1 MRAIISTRGLTISTT
16 YKDALTRKLEKLE
29 RLLPGL
35 IEATIV
41 LSREKHRRT
50 AALGLVGRKHTF
62 RAVET
67 ADDMAEAVDLAV
79 AALGRQVRQVKDRAR
94 PRKTRRPPARIMPAE
109 PPGPS
114 TDEGPVV
121 VRRIAPKPMSV
132 EEAVEQLRLRDDQ
145 QFMVFTNAG
154 TNTINVLYRRTVGGL
169 GLIEPRA

>member
-29 RLLPGL
+29 RLIPGL
-35 IEATIV
+35 VEAKIV

-67 ADDMAEAVDLAV
+67 AADMAEAVDLAV

-94 PRKTRRPPARIMPAE
+94 PRKARRPVARVIPAE
-109 PPGPS
+109 PAGPPA
-114 TDEGPVV
+114 DEAVV

-132 EEAVEQLRLRDDQ
+132 DEAVEQLRLRDDQ

-154 TNTINVLYRRTVGGL
+154 TNTINVLYRRTAGGL

>member
-29 RLLPGL
+29 RLIPGL
-35 IEATIV
+35 VEAKIV

-94 PRKTRRPPARIMPAE
+94 PRKARRPVARVIPAE
-109 PPGPS
+109 PAGPPA
-114 TDEGPVV
+114 DEAVV

-132 EEAVEQLRLRDDQ
+132 DEAVEQLRLRDDQ

-154 TNTINVLYRRTVGGL
+154 TNTINVLYRRTAGGL